1 MKSYTTP
8 EIVIVEL
15 EAHEIADN
23 IIQTSQILVSDEESE
38 NFSPRRR
45 GSGWEDYEQ

>member
-1 MKSYTTP
+1 MKRYISP

-23 IIQTSQILVSDEESE
+23 IIQTSYISVSDEESE

-45 GSGWEDYEQ
+45 GSAWEDYEQ

>member
-1 MKSYTTP
+1 MKRYTTP

-23 IIQTSQILVSDEESE
+23 IIQTSYISVSDEESDD
-38 NFSPRRR
+38 FAPRRR
-45 GSGWEDYEQ
+45 GSGWDEYEQ